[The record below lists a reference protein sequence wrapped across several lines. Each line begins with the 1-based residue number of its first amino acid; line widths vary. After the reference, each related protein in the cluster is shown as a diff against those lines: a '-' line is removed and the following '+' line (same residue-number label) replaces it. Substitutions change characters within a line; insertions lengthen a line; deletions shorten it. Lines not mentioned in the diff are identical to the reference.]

1 MKKEK
6 ANAPAQKQSVND
18 FAHRLTIQLTEQH
31 YVDYA
36 MTHSQDQIQKGRKRA
51 ILWAV
56 LFTILGLVA
65 IYKGTFTEGWLSD
78 IYLIAGILMIVFQ
91 IFNLRS
97 LLSEKSKEFSL
108 LLYIEIFQFSHNIT
122 DQFSNLTQILCLY
135 ILKSCIRKVRH
146 FFLGS
151 CTILKDLVSILNINL
166 CSKIIYHF
174 LFFRCQY
181 RHFFLLCLLFG
192 EHFFFLF
199 KLSKIRLQC

>member
-6 ANAPAQKQSVND
+6 ANGSAQKQSIND

-91 IFNLRS
+91 IFNLFYNFFMFPIALKRSVLRELKKDPS
-97 LLSEKSKEFSL
+97 LLEPMEYAFEPDKLVCFLNGRHRSS
-108 LLYIEIFQFSHNIT
+108 I
-122 DQFSNLTQILCLY
+122 LTQDIVGAERIGNSIILQIKDGRRVIIPDEALKQADSV
-135 ILKSCIRKVRH
+135 ILDQVDRFKNLKS
-146 FFLGS
+146 S
-151 CTILKDLVSILNINL
+151 DTA
-166 CSKIIYHF
+166 
-174 LFFRCQY
+174 
-181 RHFFLLCLLFG
+181 G
-192 EHFFFLF
+192 EG
-199 KLSKIRLQC
+199 R

>member
-91 IFNLRS
+91 IFNLFYNFRYNDFII
-97 LLSEKSKEFSL
+97 FSIVL
-108 LLYIEIFQFSHNIT
+108 FYIKIDILITIYDNKVQKKGVLY
-122 DQFSNLTQILCLY
+122 Y
-135 ILKSCIRKVRH
+135 
-146 FFLGS
+146 
-151 CTILKDLVSILNINL
+151 LKDS
-166 CSKIIYHF
+166 F
-174 LFFRCQY
+174 
-181 RHFFLLCLLFG
+181 
-192 EHFFFLF
+192 
-199 KLSKIRLQC
+199 

>member
-65 IYKGTFTEGWLSD
+65 IYKGTFTEGWLAD

-91 IFNLRS
+91 IFNLFYNFVMFPIELKRSVLRELKKDPS
-97 LLSEKSKEFSL
+97 LLEPMEYAFEPDKLVCFLNGRHRSS
-108 LLYIEIFQFSHNIT
+108 I
-122 DQFSNLTQILCLY
+122 LTQDIVGAERIGNSIILQVKDGRRVIIPDEALKQADSV
-135 ILKSCIRKVRH
+135 ILDQVDGFKNLKS
-146 FFLGS
+146 S
-151 CTILKDLVSILNINL
+151 DTA
-166 CSKIIYHF
+166 
-174 LFFRCQY
+174 
-181 RHFFLLCLLFG
+181 G
-192 EHFFFLF
+192 EG
-199 KLSKIRLQC
+199 R

>member
-65 IYKGTFTEGWLSD
+65 IYKGTFTEGWLAD

-91 IFNLRS
+91 IFNLFYNFVMFPIALKRAVRRELKKDPS
-97 LLSEKSKEFSL
+97 LLEPMEYAFEPDKLVCFLNGRHRSS
-108 LLYIEIFQFSHNIT
+108 I
-122 DQFSNLTQILCLY
+122 LTQDIVGAERIGNSIILQVKDGRRVIIPDEALKQADSV
-135 ILKSCIRKVRH
+135 ILDQVDGFKNLKS
-146 FFLGS
+146 S
-151 CTILKDLVSILNINL
+151 DTA
-166 CSKIIYHF
+166 
-174 LFFRCQY
+174 
-181 RHFFLLCLLFG
+181 G
-192 EHFFFLF
+192 EG
-199 KLSKIRLQC
+199 R

>member
-65 IYKGTFTEGWLSD
+65 IYKGTFTEGWLAD
-78 IYLIAGILMIVFQ
+78 IYLIAGILMIFFQ
-91 IFNLRS
+91 IFNL
-97 LLSEKSKEFSL
+97 
-108 LLYIEIFQFSHNIT
+108 
-122 DQFSNLTQILCLY
+122 
-135 ILKSCIRKVRH
+135 
-146 FFLGS
+146 FF
-151 CTILKDLVSILNINL
+151 N
-166 CSKIIYHF
+166 
-174 LFFRCQY
+174 
-181 RHFFLLCLLFG
+181 
-192 EHFFFLF
+192 FFLF
-199 KLSKIRLQC
+199 PIALKRSVLRELKKDPSLLEPMEYAFEPDKLVCFLNGRHRSSILTQDIVGAERIGNSIILQVKDGRRVIIPDEALKQADSVILDQVDGFKNLKSSDTAGEGR

>member
-91 IFNLRS
+91 IFNLFYNFCHVSYCCSNCSVLRELKKDPS
-97 LLSEKSKEFSL
+97 LLEPMEYAFETGPSWSAFSTADTAAR
-108 LLYIEIFQFSHNIT
+108 F
-122 DQFSNLTQILCLY
+122 
-135 ILKSCIRKVRH
+135 
-146 FFLGS
+146 
-151 CTILKDLVSILNINL
+151 
-166 CSKIIYHF
+166 
-174 LFFRCQY
+174 
-181 RHFFLLCLLFG
+181 
-192 EHFFFLF
+192 
-199 KLSKIRLQC
+199 

>member
-65 IYKGTFTEGWLSD
+65 MFP
-78 IYLIAGILMIVFQ
+78 IALKRSV
-91 IFNLRS
+91 LRELKKDPS
-97 LLSEKSKEFSL
+97 LLEPMEYAFEPDKLVCFLNGRHRSS
-108 LLYIEIFQFSHNIT
+108 I
-122 DQFSNLTQILCLY
+122 LTQDIVGAERIGNSIILQVKDGRRVIIPDEALKQADSV
-135 ILKSCIRKVRH
+135 ILDQVDGFKNLKS
-146 FFLGS
+146 S
-151 CTILKDLVSILNINL
+151 DTA
-166 CSKIIYHF
+166 
-174 LFFRCQY
+174 
-181 RHFFLLCLLFG
+181 G
-192 EHFFFLF
+192 EG
-199 KLSKIRLQC
+199 R

>member
-65 IYKGTFTEGWLSD
+65 IYKGTFTEGWLAD

-91 IFNLRS
+91 IFNLFYNFVMFSIALKRSVLRELKKDPS
-97 LLSEKSKEFSL
+97 LLEPMEYAFEPDKLVCFLNGRHRSS
-108 LLYIEIFQFSHNIT
+108 I
-122 DQFSNLTQILCLY
+122 LTQDIVGAERIGNSIILQVKDGRRVIIPDEALKQADSV
-135 ILKSCIRKVRH
+135 ILDQVDGFKNLKS
-146 FFLGS
+146 S
-151 CTILKDLVSILNINL
+151 DTA
-166 CSKIIYHF
+166 
-174 LFFRCQY
+174 
-181 RHFFLLCLLFG
+181 G
-192 EHFFFLF
+192 EG
-199 KLSKIRLQC
+199 R